1 VTSHPVRI
9 IPHARERMAERGATE
24 DEVVATVL
32 GGEAIPAKFGRLGF
46 RRNFRYGSL
55 WRGRLYATKQ
65 LEVFAV
71 EEDDSFVVVTVITRF
86 F

>member
-1 VTSHPVRI
+1 MSHVVVD
-9 IPHARERMAERGATE
+9 PHARERMAERGASE

-32 GGEAIPAKFGRLGF
+32 NGERFAAKYGRTGF
-46 RRNFRYGSL
+46 RRNFRFDGL
-55 WRGRLYATKQ
+55 RRGRHYAMKQ

-71 EEDDSFVVVTVITRF
+71 EENGGWVVVTVIARF

>member
-1 VTSHPVRI
+1 MT
-9 IPHARERMAERGATE
+9 ERGATE

-32 GGEAIPAKFGRLGF
+32 GGEPFPAKFGRSGS

-71 EEDDSFVVVTVITRF
+71 EEDDSWVVEP
-86 F
+86 